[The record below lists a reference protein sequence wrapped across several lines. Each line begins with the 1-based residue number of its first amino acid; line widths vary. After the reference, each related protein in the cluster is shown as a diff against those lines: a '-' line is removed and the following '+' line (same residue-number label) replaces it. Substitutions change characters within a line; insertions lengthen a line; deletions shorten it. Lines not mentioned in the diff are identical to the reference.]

1 MEIRHL
7 LHFVA
12 LAEEGQFTAAARR
25 MNIVQSGLSVTI
37 KELEQELG
45 VQLVN
50 RTTRTVSLTE
60 AGEIFLE
67 HARSGLLMLNNGVEA
82 VRSRDGVVRGRLHLG
97 ILQSLGPYVDLP
109 LLLKTFRTRYPQV
122 EFSVRS
128 PNTDKIPTLVR
139 SGYVDLSFLAL
150 VEERSWPGITTVPF
164 ARDSL
169 VAICSGKHPLAGR
182 RSVSLDLLSKEDFVD
197 LTPER
202 ALRVLVDRAF
212 LQNNLKRDSVYQVS
226 NVETMLQFVAAGLGV
241 SIVPSALAT
250 TSPYSKQLHVLT
262 VMTPVHRLPKW
273 RIVIAIRAQ
282 RKHVPGKT
290 TVELFLETLAT
301 LQAGIKTSKYA
312 AP

>member
-1 MEIRHL
+1 

-60 AGEIFLE
+60 AGEVFLE
-67 HARSGLLMLNNGVEA
+67 HARSSLLMLNNGVEA

-128 PNTDKIPTLVR
+128 LSIDKIPALVR
-139 SGYVDLSFLAL
+139 SGYVDLSFHAL
-150 VEERSWPGITTVPF
+150 VEEKTWAGITILPF

-169 VAICSGKHPLAGR
+169 VAICSSKHLLAGR
-182 RSVSLDLLSKEDFVD
+182 RSVSLELLSKEGFVD

-202 ALRVLVDRAF
+202 ALRALVDRAF
-212 LQNNLKRDSVYQVS
+212 LENNLKRDSIYQVS
-226 NVETMLQFVAAGLGV
+226 NVETMLQFVAGGLGV
-241 SIVPSALAT
+241 SIVPSALAS
-250 TSPYSKQLHVLT
+250 TSPYSKQLHVLP
-262 VMTPVHRLPKW
+262 VMTPAHRLPKW

-282 RKHVPGKT
+282 RKHVPGKS
-290 TVELFLETLAT
+290 TVELFLDTLAT
-301 LQAGIKTSKYA
+301 LQAGIKTSG
-312 AP
+312 